1 MVEEIRGKC
10 EAFINGF
17 TKQSRRIDEK
27 TDEMKKLI
35 RDANIVILML
45 VLVIGLELA
54 TFVMLPQH
62 PVCQPAYQTIP
73 NAR

>member
-1 MVEEIRGKC
+1 MVEEMRGKC
-10 EAFINGF
+10 EAFINRF
-17 TKQSRRIDEK
+17 TKQSRRIDEE

-35 RDANIVILML
+35 RDADVVILML
-45 VLVIGLELA
+45 GLVIGLELA
-54 TFVMLPQH
+54 TFVMLPEH

>member
-1 MVEEIRGKC
+1 MSEE
-10 EAFINGF
+10 
-17 TKQSRRIDEK
+17 

-35 RDANIVILML
+35 RDADIVIWML
-45 VLVIGLELA
+45 VLVIGLELE